1 MILPILSGILLAVSM
16 PGPNLGWLAW
26 IALIPLF
33 WALHNKT
40 PKESF
45 KIGFIAGIVY
55 FGALLY
61 WLFTLWEWAGPA
73 IIPGYLVLIAYLAL
87 YWGAFG
93 AGASWLSARLPR
105 WALIVAIPAFWVI
118 LEFIRSQT
126 RFGFPWGQAAD
137 ALFQQLPFVQVASA
151 TGIWGVSFLVVLFN
165 YLIITGLR
173 ARQWPYPVFALVMMA
188 GLFAWGST
196 QINQP
201 VSTETSLNLAL
212 VQPNIGQ
219 RERSNPTKLNEF
231 LAIYTDL
238 LGEVKALPQKA
249 DLVVLPESSLPA
261 FVLEDPTPRDFFS
274 NWTSAAQ
281 THLVLGTFT
290 SSSGGTEIFNST
302 AYFTPNGPAKETYS
316 KVQLVPFSTE
326 YFPGIQLLNSLG
338 LSTLIPAG
346 SRLGLLTPGRG
357 FFPLK
362 TELGLIATPICFES
376 IFPEVSREFVRNG
389 AELILVVTNDAW
401 FKNSWAL
408 DQHFA
413 KGVFRAVENGR
424 YFVQTANSGI
434 SGIIDPHGK
443 IQERSSIENR
453 SITTGRVS
461 LLDGETLFTRFG
473 DWFIY
478 LLLIA
483 LLMSV
488 VISVLQGAR
497 SPSPAS

>member
-1 MILPILSGILLAVSM
+1 M
-16 PGPNLGWLAW
+16 PGPDIGWLAW
-26 IALIPLF
+26 VALIPLF

-45 KIGFIAGIVY
+45 KIGLIAGVAF
-55 FGALLY
+55 FGLLLY

-93 AGASWLSARLPR
+93 AGSAWLSSRLPG
-105 WALIVAIPAFWVI
+105 WVLIFAVPVFWVV
-118 LEFIRSQT
+118 LEFIRAQT

-137 ALFQQLPFVQVASA
+137 ALYQQLPFVQLASA

-165 YLIITGLR
+165 YLIFAGIQV
-173 ARQWPYPVFALVMMA
+173 RQWPYPVVALAIMA
-188 GLFAWGST
+188 GVFAWGSS

-201 VSTETSLNLAL
+201 ISTEKSLNLAL
-212 VQPNIGQ
+212 IQSNIEQ
-219 RERSNPTKLNEF
+219 RERSNPTKMNEF
-231 LAIYTDL
+231 LGIYTEL
-238 LGEVKALPQKA
+238 LDQIKALPQKA

-261 FVLEDPTPRDFFS
+261 FVLDDPAPRDFFS
-274 NWTSAAQ
+274 SWTSMEQ
-281 THLVLGTFT
+281 THLILGTFRSN
-290 SSSGGTEIFNST
+290 SSGTEIFNST
-302 AYFTPNGPAKETYS
+302 AYFTPNGPTKETYS

-346 SRLGLLTPGRG
+346 SRLGLLTPGKG
-357 FFPLK
+357 FYPLK

-376 IFPEVSREFVRNG
+376 IFSEISREFVRNG

-408 DQHFA
+408 NQHFA

-453 SITTGRVS
+453 SVTTGRVS
-461 LLDGETLFTRFG
+461 LLSSETLFTRFG

-478 LLLIA
+478 LSVIA
-483 LLMSV
+483 LLICI
-488 VISVLQGAR
+488 VISVLRGGR
-497 SPSPAS
+497 SPSRES